1 MSSPINTSARTPRRG
16 RSGPRRGSTRSRQLR
31 SGPPAVIETSVIA
44 PDIPWLPIDSE
55 TAGLPFDSLQLHPQ
69 LMQGLRDLGFEATRP
84 VQGAVIPHAIEG
96 RDVVACAETGTGKT
110 LAFAAPIL
118 QKLLAEQPPFGD
130 PARERYTRALILAP
144 TRELVVQ
151 IEDALVGLT
160 YHSPVST
167 VAVYGGTPMD
177 PQERALKAGAD
188 IVVATP
194 GRLMD
199 HMRHGTTDFVRVQTL
214 VLDEA
219 DRMMDMGF
227 WPDVQKIVT
236 ALPPQRQT
244 LLFSAT
250 MPGEILKLV
259 REMLQAPTYLQV
271 GANRGAA
278 RTIRHSV
285 EHVVRGDK
293 LDWLADFVR
302 RDAAGPVLVFV
313 RTKVGADRVAR
324 QLQAMR
330 IRAAALHAD
339 RTQQERL
346 QAVEGFRAGRHPV
359 LVATDIAA
367 RGLDIEG
374 IAHVV
379 NFEVPD
385 TPEAYVHRVGRT
397 GRAGAEGHAITL
409 VAPDEE
415 RAWQAL
421 ESRVGLQLQ

>member
-1 MSSPINTSARTPRRG
+1 MSG
-16 RSGPRRGSTRSRQLR
+16 
-31 SGPPAVIETSVIA
+31 VV
-44 PDIPWLPIDSE
+44 
-55 TAGLPFDSLQLHPQ
+55 
-69 LMQGLRDLGFEATRP
+69 DLGFEGTRP
-84 VQGAVIPHAIEG
+84 VQGAVIPRALAD

-110 LAFAAPIL
+110 LAFALPIL
-118 QKLLAEQPPFGD
+118 QRLLGEQPGYGD
-130 PARERYTRALILAP
+130 ALREPYTRALILAP

-151 IEDALVGLT
+151 IEDTLVGLT
-160 YHSPVST
+160 YHTPVST
-167 VAVYGGTPMD
+167 APVYGGTPMD
-177 PQERALKAGAD
+177 PQERALRAGAD
-188 IVVATP
+188 IIVATP

-199 HMRHGTTDFVRVQTL
+199 HMRHGVPDFVRLQVL

-227 WPDVQKIVT
+227 WPDVQRIIGT
-236 ALPPQRQT
+236 LPPDRQT

-250 MPGEILKLV
+250 MPAEILRLA
-259 REMLQAPTYLQV
+259 REVQRQPHYLQV

-278 RTIRHSV
+278 RTIRHSMQPIGRR
-285 EHVVRGDK
+285 EK
-293 LDWLADFVR
+293 ADWLTHFVK
-302 RDAAGPVLVFV
+302 RDAGGPTLIFV
-313 RTKVGADRVAR
+313 RTKIGADRVAR
-324 QLQAMR
+324 HLQAKGV
-330 IRAAALHAD
+330 RAAALHAD

-346 QAVEGFRAGRHPV
+346 AAVEGFRAGKHPV

-409 VAPDEE
+409 VAPDEQ
-415 RAWQAL
+415 RAWRDL
-421 ESRVGLQLQ
+421 EERVGFRLQ